1 MDGYH
6 VGIRA
11 PISNVHY
18 SSRPDT
24 RSKQSFQHHSKQK
37 IAATEQFCKE
47 KISCVSFFFSDH
59 GRDKKKRDV
68 ILFWKNDAQG
78 HARALYHGES
88 GDKIR
93 KEK

>member
-6 VGIRA
+6 VGICA

-24 RSKQSFQHHSKQK
+24 RSQQSFQHHSNQK
-37 IAATEQFCKE
+37 IAATEFAK
-47 KISCVSFFFSDH
+47 KKYAVSFFFSDH
-59 GRDKKKRDV
+59 GTDKKERDV

-78 HARALYHGES
+78 HARVLYHGES
-88 GDKIR
+88 RDKIR